1 MSSRMDVS
9 ERRFQGKI
17 SADYLLV
24 MQGIPHLAEIDRE
37 VIGAI
42 HSFKSPTASN
52 TLKLLEIGCGSGR
65 ATAKLLA
72 SRPDISLTAVD
83 NEPQLLVQTQQN
95 LQNEIKQGKLA
106 LVESDAL
113 AYLQSVSNS
122 HFDIVASVMALH
134 NFERTYRNRVLREIH
149 RILKPGGLFVNGDK
163 YPPDDPTEFYRVLP
177 LHLAPFFD
185 VLGPAGRAD
194 LLKEVVFHELADL
207 APDRAMKEGEFLREV
222 SEIGYS
228 GCKFTCRK
236 NFDTVFYG
244 CKL

>member
-1 MSSRMDVS
+1 MSSKVGVS

-24 MQGIPHLAEIDRE
+24 MQGIPHLPEIDRE
-37 VIGAI
+37 VISAI
-42 HSFKSPTASN
+42 RDFRSPAPAG
-52 TLKLLEIGCGSGR
+52 KLNVLEIGCGSGR

-72 SRPDISLTAVD
+72 SRPDLNLTAVD
-83 NEPQLLVQTQQN
+83 NEPQLLNQTRQN

-113 AYLQSVSNS
+113 AYLQSVGSG

-134 NFERTYRNRVLREIH
+134 NFERTYRNRALREIY

-163 YPPDDPTEFYRVLP
+163 YPPDDPAEFYRMLP

-194 LLKEVVFHELADL
+194 LLKEVVMHELADL
-207 APDRAMKEGEFLREV
+207 APDRVMKENEFLREA
-222 SEIGYS
+222 SEIGYG

-236 NFDTVFYG
+236 NYDVVFLG
-244 CKL
+244 CRS

>member
-1 MSSRMDVS
+1 MARS

-37 VIGAI
+37 VISVVRG
-42 HSFKSPTASN
+42 FKSPAAAGK
-52 TLKLLEIGCGSGR
+52 LKLLEIGCGSGR

-72 SRPDISLTAVD
+72 ARPDINLTAVD
-83 NEPQLLVQTQQN
+83 NEPQLLVQIRQN

-113 AYLQSVSNS
+113 AYLQSVGNS

-149 RILKPGGLFVNGDK
+149 RVLKPGGLFINGDK
-163 YPPDDPTEFYRVLP
+163 YPPDDPAEFYRILP

-185 VLGPAGRAD
+185 VLGPAGRVD
-194 LLKEVVFHELADL
+194 LLKEVVLHELADL
-207 APDRAMKEGEFLREV
+207 APDRVMKENEFLREA
-222 SEIGYS
+222 SEIGYG

-244 CKL
+244 DKL

>member
-1 MSSRMDVS
+1 MSGKASVS

-24 MQGIPHLAEIDRE
+24 MQGIPHLSEIDRE
-37 VIGAI
+37 VINAI
-42 HSFKSPTASN
+42 HGFKSPTASSA
-52 TLKLLEIGCGSGR
+52 LKVLEIGCGSGR
-65 ATAKLLA
+65 ATAKLLT
-72 SRPDISLTAVD
+72 SRSDINLTAVD
-83 NEPQLLVQTQQN
+83 NEPQLLVQTRQN

-113 AYLQSVSNS
+113 AYLQSGGNS

-134 NFERTYRNRVLREIH
+134 NFERSYRSRVLREIH

-163 YPPDDPTEFYRVLP
+163 YPPDDTAEFYRLLP

-194 LLKEVVFHELADL
+194 LLKEVVLHELADL
-207 APDRAMKEGEFLREV
+207 APDRAMKEGEFMSEI
-222 SEIGYS
+222 SEIGF
-228 GCKFTCRK
+228 GECKFTCRK

-244 CKL
+244 HKL

>member
-1 MSSRMDVS
+1 MNVS

-24 MQGIPHLAEIDRE
+24 MQGIPHLADIDRE
-37 VIGAI
+37 VVGAI
-42 HSFKSPTASN
+42 RGFMSPAASN
-52 TLKLLEIGCGSGR
+52 TLKMLEIGCGSGR
-65 ATAKLLA
+65 ATEKLLA
-72 SRPDISLTAVD
+72 AWPDISLTAVD

-113 AYLQSVSNS
+113 AYLQSIGNS

-134 NFERTYRNRVLREIH
+134 NFERTYRSRILREIY

-163 YPPDDPTEFYRVLP
+163 YPPDDTAEFYRLLP

-185 VLGPAGRAD
+185 TLGPAGRAD
-194 LLKEVVFHELADL
+194 LLKEVVLHELADL
-207 APDRAMKEGEFLREV
+207 APDRVMKEGEFMRQAR
-222 SEIGYS
+222 EIGYDNCEFI
-228 GCKFTCRK
+228 GRR
-236 NFDTVFYG
+236 NFDAVFRGYVNQ
-244 CKL
+244 KT

>member
-1 MSSRMDVS
+1 MS

-37 VIGAI
+37 VVNAI
-42 HSFKSPTASN
+42 RGFKSPAASS
-52 TLKLLEIGCGSGR
+52 TLKVLEIGCGSGR

-83 NEPQLLVQTQQN
+83 NEPQLLVQTRQN
-95 LQNEIKQGKLA
+95 LQNEIKQGKLT

-113 AYLQSVSNS
+113 AYLQSAGNS
-122 HFDIVASVMALH
+122 HFDIVVSVMALH
-134 NFERTYRNRVLREIH
+134 NFERTYRSRVLREIH
-149 RILKPGGLFVNGDK
+149 RILKPGGLFINGDK
-163 YPPDDPTEFYRVLP
+163 YPPDDPIEFYRVLP

-185 VLGPAGRAD
+185 VLGPVGRAD
-194 LLKEVVFHELADL
+194 LLKEVVLHELADL
-207 APDRAMKEGEFLREV
+207 APDRAMKEGEFMREA
-222 SEIGYS
+222 SGIGYS

-236 NFDTVFYG
+236 NFDAVFHGYRH
-244 CKL
+244 

>member
-1 MSSRMDVS
+1 MASSAS

-24 MQGIPHLAEIDRE
+24 MQGIQHLAGIDRE
-37 VIGAI
+37 VVNAI
-42 HSFKSPTASN
+42 CGFKSPNALN
-52 TLKLLEIGCGSGR
+52 TLKGLEIGCGSGR

-72 SRPDISLTAVD
+72 ARPDINLNAVD
-83 NEPQLLVQTQQN
+83 NEPQLLVQARQN
-95 LQNEIKQGKLA
+95 LQDEIKQGKLA

-113 AYLQSVSNS
+113 AYLQSIGNS

-149 RILKPGGLFVNGDK
+149 RILKSGGLFVNGDK
-163 YPPDDPTEFYRVLP
+163 YPPDDPTEFYRILP

-185 VLGPAGRAD
+185 VLGSAGKVD
-194 LLKEVVFHELADL
+194 LLKEVVLHELADF
-207 APDRAMKEGEFLREV
+207 APDRVMKENEFLREV
-222 SEIGYS
+222 SEIGFG

-236 NFDTVFYG
+236 NFDAVFHGHRY
-244 CKL
+244 